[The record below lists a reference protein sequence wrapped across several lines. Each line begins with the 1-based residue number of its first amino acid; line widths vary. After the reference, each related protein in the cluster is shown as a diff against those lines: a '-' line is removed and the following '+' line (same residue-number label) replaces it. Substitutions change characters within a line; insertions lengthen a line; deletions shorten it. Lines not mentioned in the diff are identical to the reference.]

1 MNTMRLSLVIV
12 LSFLCCSVTAEAE
25 DESRATHNVVLVT
38 LDGVRVQEL
47 FGGLDEVVASHDEK
61 QLYSDMA
68 AMRERFGAGTPEE
81 RRARLMPELW
91 TRLAVQGAVFGNP
104 AHGNHVRVQNG
115 VFWSTPGYVEM
126 LTGAPRKE
134 VVDNELRRSPN
145 RTVLE
150 HARAELG
157 LDFGQVAAIGSWD
170 GYAHA
175 ASASDGA
182 FVMVGAYDDV
192 PESLRTQDMVFLNE
206 LRRDVMGLWQEG
218 SNDALTYRLAKAY
231 LVKNRP
237 RVLWLALVNSDDWAH
252 ADRYDRYL
260 AYLHRADAMLGDLW
274 TTLESLDTHRG
285 QTTLIVTTDHGR
297 GRHGADWAEHDA
309 SIPGSEEA
317 WLAVIGPDTPDI
329 GEVTVPGALYQG
341 QVAATL
347 LQFLGIDYRGLGADV
362 RPPIDVPN
370 TN

>member
-1 MNTMRLSLVIV
+1 M
-12 LSFLCCSVTAEAE
+12 
-25 DESRATHNVVLVT
+25 VLVT

-47 FGGLDEVVASHDEK
+47 FGGLDELVAAHDEK

-68 AMRERFGAGTPEE
+68 AMRERFGAGSPEE
-81 RRARLMPELW
+81 RRAKLMPELW

-206 LRRDVMGLWQEG
+206 MRRDVMGLWEEG

-231 LVKNRP
+231 LGGEPAARA
-237 RVLWLALVNSDDWAH
+237 LA
-252 ADRYDRYL
+252 
-260 AYLHRADAMLGDLW
+260 RAR
-274 TTLESLDTHRG
+274 EFR
-285 QTTLIVTTDHGR
+285 R
-297 GRHGADWAEHDA
+297 
-309 SIPGSEEA
+309 
-317 WLAVIGPDTPDI
+317 
-329 GEVTVPGALYQG
+329 
-341 QVAATL
+341 
-347 LQFLGIDYRGLGADV
+347 LGAC
-362 RPPIDVPN
+362 RSL
-370 TN
+370 

>member
-1 MNTMRLSLVIV
+1 MRLSLVIV
-12 LSFLCCSVTAEAE
+12 LSFLCCPVMAEAE
-25 DESRATHNVVLVT
+25 DGSRATHNVVLVT

-47 FGGLDEVVASHDEK
+47 FGGLDEVVAAHDEK

-68 AMRERFGAGTPEE
+68 AMRGQFGAVTPEE
-81 RRARLMPELW
+81 RREKLMPEFW
-91 TRLAVQGAVFGNP
+91 TRLVAQGAVFGNP
-104 AHGNHVRVQNG
+104 AHGNHFTVQNG

-126 LTGAPRKE
+126 LTGAPRAE
-134 VVDNELRRSPN
+134 VVDNELRRSPD
-145 RTVLE
+145 RTALE
-150 HARAELG
+150 HARAELA

-175 ASASDGA
+175 ASASDDA

-206 LRRDVMGLWQEG
+206 LRHDVMGLWEEG

-260 AYLHRADAMLGDLW
+260 AYLHRADALLGDLW

-297 GRHGADWAEHDA
+297 GRQGRDWAEHDA
-309 SIPGSEEA
+309 TIPGSDEI

-329 GEVTVPGALYQG
+329 GEVTAPATLYQG

-347 LQFLGIDYRGLGADV
+347 LQCLGIDYRGLGADV
-362 RPPIDVPN
+362 LPPIEL
-370 TN
+370 TNIKGR